1 MYSNVNIHIFIQ
13 KICLAYFSLLLY
25 LGGGGVSLIRSL
37 VRCNPICEGNCWMVS
52 GAKQGLGEK
61 SDENL
66 CLNRWRQ
73 SQYCF
78 PIVKL
83 IVGFRQLESTIHF
96 VDIVTGVTKI
106 ATLT

>member
-1 MYSNVNIHIFIQ
+1 MMQPY
-13 KICLAYFSLLLY
+13 LWGELLDAAW
-25 LGGGGVSLIRSL
+25 GKTGTL
-37 VRCNPICEGNCWMVS
+37 V
-52 GAKQGLGEK
+52 KK

-66 CLNRWRQ
+66 CLNRWHQ

-83 IVGFRQLESTIHF
+83 IVGFRQLESTIQF

>member
-1 MYSNVNIHIFIQ
+1 MLSIF
-13 KICLAYFSLLLY
+13 FSFTL
-25 LGGGGVSLIRSL
+25 SL
-37 VRCNPICEGNCWMVS
+37 VGSVFNQVPRNDATLSVRGIVGCCLGQNRDF
-52 GAKQGLGEK
+52 GEK

-66 CLNRWRQ
+66 CLNRWHQ
-73 SQYCF
+73 SRYCF

-83 IVGFRQLESTIHF
+83 IVGFRQLESTIQF